1 VSSTPTA
8 TSLIATDTSSLV
20 AYLSGETG
28 DDVRLVEAAIAS
40 DELWL
45 PPPVLSELLSKPDL
59 SQIGDLLSDIP
70 LMDLTP
76 GFWDRA
82 GRTRRILRMRGLKAA
97 LADSLIAQCCLDA
110 DVSLIARDRDYRHFE
125 RWCGLRL
132 AS

>member
-28 DDVRLVEAAIAS
+28 DDVRLIEAAIAA

-59 SQIGDLLSDIP
+59 SQIEGLLSDIP
-70 LMDLTP
+70 LMELAP
-76 GFWDRA
+76 GYWDRA

-97 LADSLIAQCCLDA
+97 LADSLIAQCCLDT
-110 DVSLIARDRDYRHFE
+110 DVPLIARDRDYRHFE
-125 RWCGLRL
+125 RWCGLKL
-132 AS
+132 AK